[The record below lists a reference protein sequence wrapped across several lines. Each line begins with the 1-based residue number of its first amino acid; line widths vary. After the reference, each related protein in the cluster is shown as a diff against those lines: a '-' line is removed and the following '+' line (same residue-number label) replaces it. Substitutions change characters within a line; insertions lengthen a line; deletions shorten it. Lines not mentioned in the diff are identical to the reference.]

1 MINYIKYNKYLP
13 RNNAVKGDDVLKNDN
28 FQIEKVTCSSQLGY
42 KLKSQKSNLYLKIEK
57 NANLIL
63 TDDRNDCQRTM
74 WRIQYPPNE
83 SEKYLIF
90 LSNSEMAEKRLTMN
104 LDMNQSIEDGTLEEL
119 GKKWK
124 PVKGMSQCGL
134 LKSDFSVLGTCH
146 FTQSVSVISPIC

>member
-13 RNNAVKGDDVLKNDN
+13 SNNAVKGDDALKNDS

-63 TDDRNDCQRTM
+63 TDDLNECDRTI

-90 LSNSEMAEKRLTMN
+90 MSNSKMAEKKLSIN
-104 LDMNQSIEDGTLEEL
+104 LEMNQSIEDGTVEAI
-119 GKKWK
+119 GKNWK
-124 PVKGMSQCGL
+124 IFKGIYLVVCMCGL
-134 LKSDFSVLGTCH
+134 
-146 FTQSVSVISPIC
+146 

>member
-1 MINYIKYNKYLP
+1 M
-13 RNNAVKGDDVLKNDN
+13 
-28 FQIEKVTCSSQLGY
+28 
-42 KLKSQKSNLYLKIEK
+42 
-57 NANLIL
+57 IL

-90 LSNSEMAEKRLTMN
+90 LSNSEMAEKMLTMN

-146 FTQSVSVISPIC
+146 FTQSVSVIRPIC